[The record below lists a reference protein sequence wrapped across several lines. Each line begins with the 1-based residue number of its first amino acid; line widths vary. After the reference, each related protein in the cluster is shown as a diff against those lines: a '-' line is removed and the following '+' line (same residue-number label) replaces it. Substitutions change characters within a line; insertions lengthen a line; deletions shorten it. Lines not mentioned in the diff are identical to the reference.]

1 MKDIQKLLNSTLAGF
16 IAQKLDAKDGKDGKI
31 SASVWNEFAAQYGGK
46 SIKESISVADAM
58 NSITTY
64 AIRESK
70 KAGKST
76 NELATEWLD
85 TLTGGGSL
93 SGITDGTTPPT
104 VQPKAETKP
113 VAKATP
119 TITPSTVSDKESPI
133 TLTHNIDYRNE
144 EGWTTQEVDAGDSLK
159 ATKHTKEGEADVYQ
173 MATNGINIHGSTVEE
188 VRAKYDKW
196 VKEFAAAPAD
206 ESADNAQ
213 TRKAQNVQILKDKL
227 EAADYSIDAIKALAA
242 DFRNDDLIDRNS
254 DEYKSL
260 VQNLLLTRNA
270 EVIESLLSDGDDVD
284 MLVVEKDKTAHEYL
298 AGMYQEIRNKE
309 KAGVML
315 SPEEIELKD
324 TLNTRC
330 TYNGYKIEADADKG
344 IHEKYMSFAN
354 MDGKPMYQISIGD
367 NWYFAESPE
376 LLDEFLTKLDA
387 ADTDEKKA
395 ALFKEYINTGDKV
408 LASCLAQNAK
418 ALKASDEDIISLIN
432 ANGLEVLSA
441 LDNASDVEASDY
453 SAEVIKS
460 VVDRAKEI
468 CTTDKGNLEN
478 AVYLGD
484 VGKFIDS
491 LPEDEENP
499 IDKDALRK
507 EILGT
512 YFDKTETTDE
522 AGNTTTTYPFNP
534 SRRPTYEEM
543 YGLASLASE
552 TSSSEPNFKAALVD
566 YIKLEDMGEG
576 QYNEAIEDRD
586 GSAYT
591 VPHYAK
597 MVEGMSTASDITDF
611 IDNKVATD
619 RDWHLPYDAI
629 IAKLEGFSEDEK
641 KQILDRLVKY
651 ADVRSTISD
660 ESKLL
665 LAKHCMQ
672 IDAEGNVTFDKT
684 KLPEGVDAR
693 KILGCFLPK
702 DCTEGDAKKYFDAII
717 NTLDKSE
724 LDTITGYSGKNPE
737 TAKARIKALVA
748 ANPKDEEFILK
759 VLDIEDSGLIPYDTI
774 RNLDAAGWQVTTKQ
788 AVFEKAY
795 SRHFVRSEWQ
805 KSLNNAVNKHLISH
819 VERDYYAI
827 GDKMYDVGHIYSRGA
842 DEELDTADDVM
853 TFCQFS
859 KTGYENGIK
868 MYDQL
873 KGAGSGD
880 IANMLRS
887 GKDEGYE
894 NFVTSDN
901 VVGIIKGFNQK
912 SPDEGL
918 MEYIANEN
926 RMSSGVK
933 PGKALCNRIPK
944 ALMRKAAKLGLT
956 ESVAYKALAE
966 FFGAEG
972 NPKDETFKFT
982 QNDEA
987 AIRYDAATAKE
998 LDGLIQS
1005 LVNTILWNS

>member
-113 VAKATP
+113 GAKANP
-119 TITPSTVSDKESPI
+119 TITPSTVSDKESSI

-324 TLNTRC
+324 TLKTRC
-330 TYNGYKIEADADKG
+330 TYDGYKIEADADKG

-354 MDGKPMYQISIGD
+354 MDGKPMYQIFIGD

-468 CTTDKGNLEN
+468 YTTDKGNLEN
-478 AVYLGD
+478 AVYLGE
-484 VGKFIDS
+484 VEKFIS
-491 LPEDEENP
+491 ALPEDGENP
-499 IDKDALRK
+499 IDIGALRK

-543 YGLASLASE
+543 YGLASLAIE
-552 TSSSEPNFKAALVD
+552 TSSSEPDFKAALVD
-566 YIKLEDMGEG
+566 YIKLEDMGGG
-576 QYNEAIEDRD
+576 QYNEAIEDRY

-619 RDWHLPYDAI
+619 RDCHLPYDAI

-651 ADVRSTISD
+651 AGGGSKISD
-660 ESKLL
+660 ENKLL

-672 IDAEGNVTFDKT
+672 IDAEGNVTFDKS
-684 KLPEGVDAR
+684 KLPEGVTAR
-693 KILGCFLPK
+693 KILDYFLPK
-702 DCTEGDAKKYFDAII
+702 DCTEGDAKKYFDAIF
-717 NTLDKSE
+717 NTLDLSNDDILSAYNNHDFSIKAHERLIKLVLENPDKAGGDVYNRIVAYLLNTSFCPGAE
-724 LDTITGYSGKNPE
+724 DLEKIYNASTDAIKRSIIYSGKY
-737 TAKARIKALVA
+737 TKDGALVVVKFGDSVDKIVK
-748 ANPKDEEFILK
+748 NYLTNH
-759 VLDIEDSGLIPYDTI
+759 LDKFP
-774 RNLDAAGWQVTTKQ
+774 
-788 AVFEKAY
+788 
-795 SRHFVRSEWQ
+795 
-805 KSLNNAVNKHLISH
+805 
-819 VERDYYAI
+819 
-827 GDKMYDVGHIYSRGA
+827 
-842 DEELDTADDVM
+842 
-853 TFCQFS
+853 
-859 KTGYENGIK
+859 
-868 MYDQL
+868 QL
-873 KGAGSGD
+873 KES
-880 IANMLRS
+880 I
-887 GKDEGYE
+887 E
-894 NFVTSDN
+894 SDPS
-901 VVGIIKGFNQK
+901 KWT
-912 SPDEGL
+912 PE
-918 MEYIANEN
+918 
-926 RMSSGVK
+926 
-933 PGKALCNRIPK
+933 RI
-944 ALMRKAAKLGLT
+944 
-956 ESVAYKALAE
+956 
-966 FFGAEG
+966 
-972 NPKDETFKFT
+972 
-982 QNDEA
+982 DEA
-987 AIRYDAATAKE
+987 LDDYMNDFRNAIMQDLGITDPTKLKADQI
-998 LDGLIQS
+998 LDLS
-1005 LVNTILWNS
+1005 LVQWDKHQPGWWNYNFTY

>member
-113 VAKATP
+113 VAKVTP

-324 TLNTRC
+324 TLKTRC
-330 TYNGYKIEADADKG
+330 TYNGYKIEADTDKG

-354 MDGKPMYQISIGD
+354 MDGKPMYQIPIGD

-408 LASCLAQNAK
+408 LASCLARNAK

-441 LDNASDVEASDY
+441 LDNDSNVEASDY

-478 AVYLGD
+478 AVYLND
-484 VGKFIDS
+484 VGKFIS
-491 LPEDEENP
+491 ALPEDGENP
-499 IDKDALRK
+499 IDKVALRK

-522 AGNTTTTYPFNP
+522 AGNTTTTYTFNP

-543 YGLASLASE
+543 SGLTYLAEAIEFQS
-552 TSSSEPNFKAALVD
+552 ACVD

-576 QYNEAIEDRD
+576 QYNEAIEDMY

-619 RDWHLPYDAI
+619 RDCHLPYDAI

-651 ADVRSTISD
+651 AVEYSTISD
-660 ESKLL
+660 ENKLL

-672 IDAEGNVTFDKT
+672 IDAEGNVTFDKS

-693 KILGCFLPK
+693 KILDCFLPE

-759 VLDIEDSGLIPYDTI
+759 VLDIGESWLIPYDTI
-774 RNLDAAGWQVTTKQ
+774 RNLDAAGWQVATKQ

-795 SRHFVRSEWQ
+795 SGHFVRSEWQ

-819 VERDYYAI
+819 VESDYYAI
-827 GDKMYDVGHIYSRGA
+827 GDKMYDVSYIYSRGA
-842 DEELDTADDVM
+842 DEECGTADDVM
-853 TFCQFS
+853 TFWQFS

-956 ESVAYKALAE
+956 ESYAYKELAK

-982 QNDEA
+982 KNDEA

-1005 LVNTILWNS
+1005 LVNTILSHS

>member
-119 TITPSTVSDKESPI
+119 TITPSTVSDKESSI

-227 EAADYSIDAIKALAA
+227 EAADYSIDAVKALAA
-242 DFRNDDLIDRNS
+242 DFRNDDLIDRDS
-254 DEYKSL
+254 DDYKSL
-260 VQNLLLTRNA
+260 VRNLLLTRNA
-270 EVIESLLSDGDDVD
+270 EVIEALLPGEYDIS
-284 MLVVEKDKTAHEYL
+284 MTVVEKDKTAHEYL
-298 AGMYQEIRNKE
+298 AGMYQEIRNNE
-309 KAGVML
+309 KAGLKL
-315 SPEEIELKD
+315 SPEEIKLKYK
-324 TLNTRC
+324 LEAIKWN
-330 TYNGYKIEADADKG
+330 NGYKIEADTDKG
-344 IHEKYMSFAN
+344 IHEKYMAYDN
-354 MDGKPMYQISIGD
+354 MDGKPMYQIQIDD
-367 NWYFAESPE
+367 NCYFAESPE

-395 ALFKEYINTGDKV
+395 ALFKEYINTGDKE
-408 LASCLAQNAK
+408 LAKCLAQNAK

-441 LDNASDVEASDY
+441 LDNDSDVEASDY

-478 AVYLGD
+478 AVYLGE
-484 VGKFIDS
+484 VEKFIS
-491 LPEDEENP
+491 ALPEDGENP
-499 IDKDALRK
+499 IDADALRK
-507 EILGT
+507 EILGP
-512 YFDKTETTDE
+512 YFDKTETTDAE
-522 AGNTTTTYPFNP
+522 GNTTTTYTFNP

-543 YGLASLASE
+543 YGLA
-552 TSSSEPNFKAALVD
+552 NFTGGGTPVLVD
-566 YIKLEDMGEG
+566 YIKLEDMGKG
-576 QYNEAIEDRD
+576 QYNEAIEVRYAGD
-586 GSAYT
+586 YT

-619 RDWHLPYDAI
+619 RDIHLPYNAI

-651 ADVRSTISD
+651 AGEYSRISD

-693 KILGCFLPK
+693 KILNCFLPE
-702 DCTEGDAKKYFDAII
+702 DCTEGDEKKYFDAII

-819 VERDYYAI
+819 VESYYYAI
-827 GDKMYDVGHIYSRGA
+827 GDKMYDVGYIYSRGA
-842 DEELDTADDVM
+842 DEEWCTADDVM
-853 TFCQFS
+853 NFSQFS

-901 VVGIIKGFNQK
+901 VVGIINGFNQK

-944 ALMRKAAKLGLT
+944 ALMRKAAKLCLT
-956 ESVAYKALAE
+956 ESDAYKALAE

-1005 LVNTILWNS
+1005 LVNTILQYS

>member
-284 MLVVEKDKTAHEYL
+284 MTVVEKDKTAHEYL

-324 TLNTRC
+324 TLRTRC

-441 LDNASDVEASDY
+441 LDNDSDVEASDY

-478 AVYLGD
+478 AVYLGE
-484 VGKFIDS
+484 VEKFIS
-491 LPEDEENP
+491 ALPEDGENP
-499 IDKDALRK
+499 IDIDALRK

-543 YGLASLASE
+543 YGLASLAIEHSTALDFNE
-552 TSSSEPNFKAALVD
+552 ALVD

-576 QYNEAIEDRD
+576 QYNEAIEDRY

-619 RDWHLPYDAI
+619 RDCHLPYDAI

-651 ADVRSTISD
+651 AVEYSTISD
-660 ESKLL
+660 ENKLL

-672 IDAEGNVTFDKT
+672 IDAEGNVTFDKS
-684 KLPEGVDAR
+684 KLPEGVDAK
-693 KILGCFLPK
+693 KILYCFLPE

-819 VERDYYAI
+819 VESYYYAI
-827 GDKMYDVGHIYSRGA
+827 GDKMYNVGYGYSRGA
-842 DEELDTADDVM
+842 DEEWGTADDVM
-853 TFCQFS
+853 TFHQFS

-901 VVGIIKGFNQK
+901 VVGIINGFNQK

-944 ALMRKAAKLGLT
+944 ALMRKAAKMGLT
-956 ESVAYKALAE
+956 ELDAYKALAE

-1005 LVNTILWNS
+1005 LVYTILWHS